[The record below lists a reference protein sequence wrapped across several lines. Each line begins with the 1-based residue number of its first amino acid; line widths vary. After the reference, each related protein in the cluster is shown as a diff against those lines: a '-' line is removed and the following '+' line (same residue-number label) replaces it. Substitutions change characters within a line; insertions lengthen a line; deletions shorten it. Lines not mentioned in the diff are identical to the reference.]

1 MKVLTEVGEID
12 NVVIRHKGTGC
23 RYRKIVGGFGYHKY
37 EEAPEEGNTMMVE
50 IKDIGELEAMIGI
63 LLDFRGMMLDGIG
76 KWEPKR
82 LNGREMQGYKEKIAR
97 RRKR

>member
-12 NVVIRHKGTGC
+12 DVVIGHKGTGY
-23 RYRKIVGGFGYHKY
+23 RYRKIVGSFGYHKY
-37 EEAPEEGNTMMVE
+37 EKASEEGNTMMIE

-63 LLDFRGMMLDGIG
+63 LLDFRDMMLDGIG

-82 LNGREMQGYKEKIAR
+82 MNGREMQGYKEKIAR